1 MENLGMS
8 DSDGVM
14 GSCRGRSIRPP
25 WSSPSKERWGFKSP
39 PGNLVPVS
47 IFFLSVR
54 CFFSGLS
61 SLSLCL
67 RAFTGKDRGP
77 DADTGLEALAAA
89 AMA

>member
-1 MENLGMS
+1 MKNLGMP

-14 GSCRGRSIRPP
+14 GSCRGCSVRPP
-25 WSSPSKERWGFKSP
+25 GSSPSEKRRGFKPP

-47 IFFLSVR
+47 FFFLSVR

-61 SLSLCL
+61 SLSLCF
-67 RAFTGKDRGP
+67 RAFTGKDSGP
-77 DADTGLEALAAA
+77 GAYAGLEALAAA